1 MSEFKGLNSPWLK
14 CTAKIGG
21 CACSL
26 QHINA
31 QNVQWAERGLRE
43 AENISSVIERDSVCV
58 CVCISGGATM
68 PEGRFTPSLS
78 DLALHY
84 TH

>member
-14 CTAKIGG
+14 CTTKIGG
-21 CACSL
+21 CACPL

-31 QNVQWAERGLRE
+31 PNVQWAERGLRE
-43 AENISSVIERDSVCV
+43 AENRSSV

-68 PEGRFTPSLS
+68 PEGWFTPSLT